1 MTQHFCY
8 STVKRR
14 LHLHR
19 CKVALSIRLGSQIS
33 TWLMFDGFSHC
44 VPGVCVIAQESYSQ
58 LTNGN
63 AILDYAAVL
72 SEPFYIG
79 VLFYLKGC

>member
-1 MTQHFCY
+1 
-8 STVKRR
+8 
-14 LHLHR
+14 
-19 CKVALSIRLGSQIS
+19 
-33 TWLMFDGFSHC
+33 MFDGFSHC

-58 LTNGN
+58 LTNGD